1 MKKVINRKRYD
12 TDTAT
17 LMGSDS
23 YSNSRDFNHWTEELY
38 RKSNGEYFLYGEG
51 GPLTK
56 YARTVGQNE
65 WTGGEKI
72 MPLSVEAAKKWA
84 EEHLSGE
91 EYEAIFGVIE
101 DTSDDKVSWTINVS
115 PATIER
121 VKRTAGERKVKL
133 SEVVE
138 TALTAY
144 FKAQDNQ

>member
-1 MKKVINRKRYD
+1 
-12 TDTAT
+12 
-17 LMGSDS
+17 
-23 YSNSRDFNHWTEELY
+23 
-38 RKSNGEYFLYGEG
+38 
-51 GPLTK
+51 
-56 YARTVGQNE
+56 
-65 WTGGEKI
+65 

-101 DTSDDKVSWTINVS
+101 DTSDDKVSWTVHVS
-115 PATIER
+115 PTLIEQ
-121 VKRTAGERKVKL
+121 VKRKAGERKVKL